1 MTAVFSLPPLVDA
14 GHPGN
19 LVHGA
24 LLKPAIYQIFA
35 PVSNVLDAIT
45 LLSVTQLWT
54 TFGTCAVAFVFLC
67 GRRHATARH
76 GITFGKTIRALAG
89 FTGGAVAVVG
99 IAIVAARPMASLR
112 LSDPDLVA
120 VDFHSHTS
128 ASHDGRSGFDA
139 ERNRE
144 WHSSSGFNV
153 AYVTDHRTFDG
164 ALDGLLGNPIRAGD
178 RMTLLPGVEL
188 RDADEHPI
196 LIGVDPRR
204 MRITSPDWKEAAV
217 AADGGPVPPIL
228 LLSMPG
234 DILRIPL
241 DETSGFVRVAGV
253 EVSDGSP
260 RGMGQAA
267 RDHDAIVALADRLHF
282 ALVSASDNHGWG
294 RTAPSWSVLRIPG
307 WRDMT
312 PAQLDIAIRR
322 TILDR
327 GPRAIQVIAR
337 TTASPPTNM
346 VASVFGGAAVALV
359 MFRTMNPTE
368 RLSWLLWSWG
378 ICFLSLRQAGRG
390 RRRQGSRVAKRER
403 RTARPRIDAAA

>member
-14 GHPGN
+14 SHPGN
-19 LVHGA
+19 FVHGT
-24 LLKPAIYQIFA
+24 LVKSVIYQIFA
-35 PVSNVLDAIT
+35 PVSNVLDAIS

-54 TFGTCAVAFVFLC
+54 TFGTCAVVFVFLC
-67 GRRHATARH
+67 GHRHATSRH

-89 FTGGAVAVVG
+89 FTGGAVAIVG
-99 IAIVAARPMASLR
+99 IALVAARPMASLR

-153 AYVTDHRTFDG
+153 AYITDHRTFDG
-164 ALDGLLGNPIRAGD
+164 ALDGLLGNPIRAGE

-188 RDADEHPI
+188 RDGDEHPI

-217 AADGGPVPPIL
+217 AADGGPAPPIL

-234 DILRIPL
+234 NILRIPL
-241 DETSGFVRVAGV
+241 DETSGLVRVAGV

-267 RDHDAIVALADRLHF
+267 RDHDAIVALAERLRF

-307 WRDMT
+307 WRDKT
-312 PAQLDIAIRR
+312 PAQLDIAIRQ
-322 TILDR
+322 TILDQ

-337 TTASPPTNM
+337 PTAPPA
-346 VASVFGGAAVALV
+346 ASVTQSALGGIAVALV
-359 MFRTMNPTE
+359 MFRTMNTTE
-368 RLSWLLWSWG
+368 RLSWLVWSWG
-378 ICFLSLRQAGRG
+378 ICFLSLRQAGKG
-390 RRRQGSRVAKRER
+390 RRTQSGRVAKRQS
-403 RTARPRIDAAA
+403 RTPPRIDAAA